1 MEDKNPWNGYGKSSF
16 HILSYQM
23 FRCSIICTFLTTWI
37 ARLALPSPSKQC
49 WDEETLLRQVQCSG
63 VHKLQHC
70 LGERGKGGK
79 IKVDRVNCPK
89 NFVLH
94 FWFSNVSFLSIGYSG
109 ILQSTD
115 SKFLMWGITW
125 FWSYLG
131 KYVQFLNNYW
141 DCWQQCRVTVQWREG
156 IVWANCSYIS
166 DSISNIFD
174 VWLVHDYFCSLYWC
188 LSYDMNLSTVICWHL
203 AFWNA
208 ST

>member
-1 MEDKNPWNGYGKSSF
+1 MHFSNHLDSATGPPLRLQTMLGWRNTFKTGTV
-16 HILSYQM
+16 
-23 FRCSIICTFLTTWI
+23 FRGAQTT
-37 ARLALPSPSKQC
+37 
-49 WDEETLLRQVQCSG
+49 TLLG
-63 VHKLQHC
+63 
-70 LGERGKGGK
+70 GEGKGGK
-79 IKVDRVNCPK
+79 IKVDRVNYPK

-166 DSISNIFD
+166 DSISNIID

>member
-23 FRCSIICTFLTTWI
+23 FRCSIICIFLTTWI

-109 ILQSTD
+109 ILQWLKIFNVGNHKVLMVLKKISTI
-115 SKFLMWGITW
+115 SNELSRLLTTM
-125 FWSYLG
+125 
-131 KYVQFLNNYW
+131 
-141 DCWQQCRVTVQWREG
+141 RVTFQCREG

-166 DSISNIFD
+166 DIISNIFD
-174 VWLVHDYFCSLYWC
+174 VWLVRDYFCSLYWC
-188 LSYDMNLSTVICWHL
+188 PPYDMNLSTVICWHL